1 LTKRDKTIQG
11 GDAAELFVRLV
22 KIMATLRGENGCPW
36 DREQTRDSVKMNLV
50 EEAYEALDAIHQ
62 SNPRMFAQE
71 LGDLMMQVVFHAR
84 ISQEMGEF
92 DISDVLSAAVDK
104 LIRRH
109 PHVFAD
115 QKIKDSKDVLRKWE
129 EIKKGERG
137 AKSVLADIPRSL
149 PGFMQALVVQEKVGR
164 VGFEWPDAVGAF
176 AKLREE
182 ILELE
187 DAAGAADQARI
198 NAEYGD
204 LLLIAL
210 NLGRYLKANPDD
222 ALRDAVQRFERRF
235 RYVEASLNEE
245 GKTPADATLE
255 LMDSL
260 WDESKA
266 KEPDS

>member
-1 LTKRDKTIQG
+1 LDA
-11 GDAAELFVRLV
+11 DAAELFTRLV
-22 KIMATLRGENGCPW
+22 EIMATLRGENGCPW

-62 SNPRMFAQE
+62 CNPKMFAQE

-84 ISQEMGEF
+84 ISEEMDEF
-92 DISDVLSAAVDK
+92 DISDVLSAAIDK

-115 QKIKDSKDVLRKWE
+115 KKVKDSKDVLLKWE

-137 AKSVLADIPRSL
+137 AKSVLADIPRSQ

-164 VGFEWPDAVGAF
+164 VGFEWPDFAGAF
-176 AKLREE
+176 DKLREE

-187 DAAGAADQARI
+187 EATGIGDQAQI

-204 LLLIAL
+204 LLFIAL

-222 ALRDAVQRFERRF
+222 ALRDAVQRFEHRF
-235 RYVEASLNEE
+235 KHIEASLSKE

-255 LMDSL
+255 VMDSL

-266 KEPDS
+266 EEPGSK